1 MVELALSLVRRS
13 LPDPATIALTPPG
26 QDLASS
32 CVHRNLQSLC
42 YVISLVSLNTLINA
56 VNTAYTILQDSWDL
70 RRLGF
75 L

>member
-13 LPDPATIALTPPG
+13 LPEPAMIALTPPG

-32 CVHRNLQSLC
+32 CAHRNPITVLC
-42 YVISLVSLNTLINA
+42 YFTSFGTLIN
-56 VNTAYTILQDSWDL
+56 VNTAYTILQDLRDL